1 MTGGESAI
9 VKNTPA
15 SILCRKMSSLA
26 LTQPLVFE
34 PIFMERVWGG
44 RRLEEVYGKR
54 LPAGIRIGE
63 SWEIVDR
70 PEAQSVVREGSLRG
84 KTLHELW
91 LNHRAEIFGNIPD
104 ASRFPL
110 LIKLLDA
117 REKLSV
123 QVHPPN
129 ELAAELGG
137 EAKTEF
143 WYIADADPGAE
154 LFVGLREGS
163 SRERFEQALKS
174 GQVADHVHRIAAR
187 TGDAMFLPSG
197 RVHAIGGGNLIVEI
211 QQNSDTTY
219 RVFDWNRTGTDGKPR
234 ELHVEHSLRCI
245 DFDDCQPSLTKVQG
259 ELLVRDPLFEIQ
271 KWTLREEREVVPA
284 GTFAIVFCL
293 TSKIQCGGLTFSPGE
308 FFLLPATAKNRT
320 VCGAGS
326 ELLRISLPD

>member
-1 MTGGESAI
+1 M
-9 VKNTPA
+9 
-15 SILCRKMSSLA
+15 
-26 LTQPLVFE
+26 QPLIFE

-44 RRLEEVYGKR
+44 RRLEEVYGKK

-70 PEAQSVVREGSLRG
+70 PEAQSVVRAGPLRG

-91 LNHRAEIFGNIPD
+91 LNHRDEIFGSVADTP
-104 ASRFPL
+104 RFPL

-129 ELAAELGG
+129 ELAKELGG

-143 WYIADADPGAE
+143 WYIADADPDAE

-163 SRERFEQALKS
+163 SREKFEEALNS
-174 GQVADHVHRIAAR
+174 GEVADHVHRIAVR

-219 RVFDWNRTGTDGKPR
+219 RVFDWNRKGTDGNPR
-234 ELHVEHSLRCI
+234 ELHVEQSLRCI
-245 DFDDCQPSLTKVQG
+245 DFKDCQPTLTKANG

-271 KWTLREEREVVPA
+271 KWKLEGEREVGSP
-284 GTFAIVFCL
+284 GNFGIIFCL
-293 TSKIQCGGLTFSPGE
+293 TGQIRCCDLSFSPGD
-308 FFLLPATAKNRT
+308 FFLVPASAKNRSVRGT
-320 VCGAGS
+320 GS
-326 ELLRISLPD
+326 ELLQISLPV